1 MRGAIRVLL
10 RRVNRPCDDK
20 LLRQAASAPCRGP
33 LAHAS
38 SYQKA
43 MTLIAPLEQNVQLSL
58 IHAAKSSKQREE
70 FDPAHYTELA
80 EAADDSTIDRRRQR

>member
-1 MRGAIRVLL
+1 
-10 RRVNRPCDDK
+10 
-20 LLRQAASAPCRGP
+20 
-33 LAHAS
+33 
-38 SYQKA
+38 